1 MRPLVYY
8 ARWRG
13 AKLRLAGR
21 DDRCVWGR
29 FVDSGDTGLNGE
41 TFRFD
46 TDTWELQLGQGDDLR
61 TVQLD
66 EMGVVVAPGDPPPTT
81 NAAVEL

>member
-13 AKLRLAGR
+13 AKMRLAGR
-21 DDRCVWGR
+21 DDRFVWGR
-29 FVDSGDTGLNGE
+29 LADSDDAEMAGE
-41 TFRFD
+41 PFRFD
-46 TDTWELQLGQGDDLR
+46 TDTWELQLGQGEELR

-66 EMGVVVAPGDPPPTT
+66 EMGVVVASAAPPSTT
-81 NAAVEL
+81 SADVEL